1 MQNMSST
8 PPSFGRPV
16 DRAPRL
22 SDRVADLMLEEILSR
37 GLRPGEALPS
47 ERELAEQYGVS
58 RTVIREAVRSLAAK
72 GLVSAQAGRGLCVA
86 AVEADAV
93 SASMNLYLRGVD
105 ELPYERVHEVRMAI
119 ETEVAELAA
128 QRAEPDEIEELA
140 AISRRYKEVIH
151 DVDAV
156 SNADVEFHRH
166 LALLTHNGLFVIML
180 DSIGDVLLEIRRA
193 TLGLPDDA
201 QHGYEQ
207 HESILA
213 AVRAHDP
220 QAARDAMRRHLDD
233 AFESWRQLGP
243 VPLSD

>member
-1 MQNMSST
+1 MSSN

-22 SDRVADLMLEEILSR
+22 SDRVADLMLEQILSR
-37 GLRPGEALPS
+37 GLRPGDALPS

-72 GLVSAQAGRGLCVA
+72 GVVSAQAGRGLCVA

-105 ELPYERVHEVRMAI
+105 ELPYERVHEVRLAI

-128 QRAEPDEIEELA
+128 QRAEDAEIEELA
-140 AISRRYKEVIH
+140 AISRRFKEVID

-156 SNADVEFHRH
+156 SDADVEFHRA
-166 LALLTHNGLFVIML
+166 LARLTHNELFVIML

-207 HESILA
+207 HERILA

-220 QAARDAMRRHLDD
+220 QAAREAMRGHLDD

-243 VPLSD
+243 IPISD

>member
-1 MQNMSST
+1 
-8 PPSFGRPV
+8 
-16 DRAPRL
+16 
-22 SDRVADLMLEEILSR
+22 MLEQILSR
-37 GLRPGEALPS
+37 GLRPGDALPS

-72 GLVSAQAGRGLCVA
+72 GVVSAQAGRGLCVA

-105 ELPYERVHEVRMAI
+105 ELPYERVHEVRLAI

-128 QRAEPDEIEELA
+128 QRAEDAEIEELA
-140 AISRRYKEVIH
+140 AISRRFKEVID

-156 SNADVEFHRH
+156 SDADVEFHRA
-166 LALLTHNGLFVIML
+166 LARLTHNELFVIML

-207 HESILA
+207 HERILA

-220 QAARDAMRRHLDD
+220 QAAREAMRGHLDD

-243 VPLSD
+243 IPISD